1 MKYTKLLKAKENEE
15 VIKQRLEEL
24 ARLLDEEGSI
34 SYGEINYLQNH
45 QEEVK
50 KYFPNNSTM
59 WQWADI
65 PEEQWGDKKSSKKVM
80 SKVLQVNVNNID
92 WYWDD
97 MEVEDLKAVKSLP
110 KTYKKLNV
118 EVEDASDDDEIYNN
132 IAEELENVYGYMP
145 KDYDYS
151 NCKNNIV

>member
-1 MKYTKLLKAKENEE
+1 MKYIHLIKAKENEE

-45 QEEVK
+45 KEEVK

-65 PEEQWGDKKSSKKVM
+65 TEEEWKDKQSSKKVM
-80 SKVLQVNVNNID
+80 SKVVQVNVNNID

-97 MEVEDLKAVKSLP
+97 MEDEDLKAVKSLP

-118 EVEDASDDDEIYNN
+118 EVEDALDDDEIYNN
-132 IAEELENVYGYMP
+132 IAYELKNVYGYIP
-145 KDYDYS
+145 RDYDYVVI
-151 NCKNNIV
+151 K